1 MRKGG
6 NKETRSGSGCTYTK
20 PHVTKQVSEKVF
32 FLADKGSKVEIS
44 NVLENIN
51 IPAHVF

>member
-1 MRKGG
+1 MDQVALMPK
-6 NKETRSGSGCTYTK
+6 TSA
-20 PHVTKQVSEKVF
+20 VTKQVSEKVF